1 MNPILRKFYTNITL
15 LLIYH
20 LIQGQNHCHLH
31 SFHYL
36 DPPPPHHHHHYHRQQ
51 QNCPLPLLPLPPHLP
66 QILHH
71 CFQLL
76 FLSDPHL
83 LHLRDWKCNK
93 WVGIMDTNRW
103 MLSKLGLLHGE
114 WRAELVKI
122 YRRLLPF
129 PHIQSTPSP
138 IFPFDHPSKSRTAV
152 IIFTKKSTEHLLIKI
167 TPALQTTLLAAKGN
181 LPPFSA
187 CYQELFALQQLACC
201 VYCLNSWNR
210 LKRCWETSF

>member
-1 MNPILRKFYTNITL
+1 MQEIVLLTDVAFVLFNPFMFFICYSPTLQDDKHIPSPTHSDNGLTLETSSKFYANITL

-36 DPPPPHHHHHYHRQQ
+36 DPPPPHHHYHYHSQQ

-93 WVGIMDTNRW
+93 WVGIMDTN
-103 MLSKLGLLHGE
+103 H
-114 WRAELVKI
+114 
-122 YRRLLPF
+122 
-129 PHIQSTPSP
+129 
-138 IFPFDHPSKSRTAV
+138 
-152 IIFTKKSTEHLLIKI
+152 
-167 TPALQTTLLAAKGN
+167 
-181 LPPFSA
+181 
-187 CYQELFALQQLACC
+187 
-201 VYCLNSWNR
+201 
-210 LKRCWETSF
+210 

>member
-36 DPPPPHHHHHYHRQQ
+36 DPPPPPHHHHRQQ

-93 WVGIMDTNRW
+93 WVGIWIRVIECYLNLARCMKNEVQNN
-103 MLSKLGLLHGE
+103 SK
-114 WRAELVKI
+114 
-122 YRRLLPF
+122 
-129 PHIQSTPSP
+129 STEGFYLFHTFNSPPSP
-138 IFPFDHPSKSRTAV
+138 IFPFDHPSS
-152 IIFTKKSTEHLLIKI
+152 
-167 TPALQTTLLAAKGN
+167 P
-181 LPPFSA
+181 
-187 CYQELFALQQLACC
+187 
-201 VYCLNSWNR
+201 
-210 LKRCWETSF
+210 

>member
-1 MNPILRKFYTNITL
+1 MNPILHKFYANITL

-36 DPPPPHHHHHYHRQQ
+36 DPPPHHHYHHYHHYHRQQ
-51 QNCPLPLLPLPPHLP
+51 QNCPLPLLPLPSHLP

-93 WVGIMDTNRW
+93 WVGIWIRVIECYLNLAWCMKNEVQNN
-103 MLSKLGLLHGE
+103 SK
-114 WRAELVKI
+114 
-122 YRRLLPF
+122 
-129 PHIQSTPSP
+129 STEGFYLFHTFNSPPSP
-138 IFPFDHPSKSRTAV
+138 IFPFDHPSS
-152 IIFTKKSTEHLLIKI
+152 
-167 TPALQTTLLAAKGN
+167 P
-181 LPPFSA
+181 
-187 CYQELFALQQLACC
+187 
-201 VYCLNSWNR
+201 
-210 LKRCWETSF
+210 

>member
-1 MNPILRKFYTNITL
+1 MNPILHKFYANITI

-36 DPPPPHHHHHYHRQQ
+36 DPPPHHHYHHYHRQQ
-51 QNCPLPLLPLPPHLP
+51 QNCPLPLLPLPSHLP

-93 WVGIMDTNRW
+93 WVGIMDTSHW
-103 MLSKLGLLHGE
+103 MLPELGLVHEE
-114 WRAELVKI
+114 WCAELVKI

-129 PHIQSTPSP
+129 PHIQSTPSLSFLLTIP
-138 IFPFDHPSKSRTAV
+138 HPLITN
-152 IIFTKKSTEHLLIKI
+152 II
-167 TPALQTTLLAAKGN
+167 
-181 LPPFSA
+181 
-187 CYQELFALQQLACC
+187 YCC
-201 VYCLNSWNR
+201 
-210 LKRCWETSF
+210 